1 MEKCGEVN
9 QKLKTSVL
17 YIYQLLTQ
25 AMHEN
30 SYMNDFEEKKKSSFF
45 SCSSKQKC
53 MKLKKKNDIERNS
66 TKFYYLGRIKQYC
79 FIYQF
84 FLG

>member
-1 MEKCGEVN
+1 
-9 QKLKTSVL
+9 
-17 YIYQLLTQ
+17 
-25 AMHEN
+25 MHEN

-79 FIYQF
+79 FIY
-84 FLG
+84 

>member
-1 MEKCGEVN
+1 MENCGEVN
-9 QKLKTSVL
+9 QKSKTSVL
-17 YIYQLLTQ
+17 YIYQSLTR

-53 MKLKKKNDIERNS
+53 MKLKKKMILKEIAQS
-66 TKFYYLGRIKQYC
+66 
-79 FIYQF
+79 FITQVE
-84 FLG
+84 